1 MRSLQERGHGR
12 PPQPRPRRARAAGG
26 GLVALGLVA
35 SVLGAAGASTLPA
48 QAAVGDPIT
57 GTIWQDY
64 DSDGMYD
71 TFEASG
77 LLEGI
82 EVYAYDAD
90 GNVAGPALTDA
101 SGNYSLPVTSDA
113 GPWRVEANVPDTPE
127 WAEWRDSVVGRA
139 AGSSNGT
146 TVQFVDTVPA
156 TSVDF
161 SFQTPG
167 TFVENN
173 PFVYLPAFRFGGH
186 DGAFSAEFAGAAH
199 EYEAMSPNI
208 TTAVPTTMQVP
219 FGQIGTT
226 YGTAY
231 QRAEEPGVMGS
242 VFASAYVRR
251 HTGLGPGGIGAIY
264 KITPDSG
271 TPASPTASGDVFV
284 DLEDYGIDVGSDSD
298 PGAAPNDPNG
308 LRPIMSLDNP
318 VYDWGRDAQAWD
330 RVGREGLGAME
341 ISNDQ
346 QSLFVVNLHNRS
358 LVEIGISRDGSQV
371 LDVTEH
377 ELDSY
382 FPDGSD
388 LRPHGIS
395 ANPETNEMYL
405 TVTDTAES
413 TGDRADLHAYV
424 YSFDPAD
431 PTDLTLALDFPLGY
445 NRGLFANLFSAN
457 YQPWSTDSAD
467 WLQFLQGDVM
477 YSAVPIVADARYLHG
492 DLVVGIRDLG
502 GDLFGAYTN
511 LAPDNDFL
519 VVPRSLGGELLKAG
533 SNGDGTWSIEQN
545 GQVNG
550 QPGANTQVTLNG
562 PNGQPGKFFMDTWVN
577 GAEHLGATLVVPS
590 REDGILETG
599 LHTAEGGFQVGTR
612 RYLQDTGGLVEP
624 RGAAVIT
631 GTNVPP
637 GATVKGNGLGEL
649 TAMASAAP
657 IEIGNYVWYD
667 IDNDGV
673 QDPDEAPVEG
683 ATVNLYEV
691 DADGNRT
698 LVSTTT
704 TDAKGEYYFSSNDQ
718 DYALKTHTDYVV
730 GVDNPADY
738 EAGGPLE
745 NWYPTVPDTGDPN
758 SVDANRNDSDGLVE
772 TTDDGDFPYAAIT
785 TGGPGENDHTIDFGY
800 SNIDYEF
807 DKRTVSGPT
816 ENPDD
821 DGTWTVVYELVAEN
835 TGMIPGA
842 YLLTDDLTGYGDGV
856 EVVDTQVVS
865 GPPEA
870 AGLLNPNWDG
880 TSDLNVVTGE
890 VPIAPQSTV
899 ENGTEHV
906 YTLEVTVRLT
916 TDPDTGEVTALPENL
931 ACTDGQQAGDATTGL
946 FNHATLDP
954 TNHEDLTD
962 DECGDLPI
970 VTLDKT
976 VVTEPHV
983 VDRENQPG
991 VWEITY
997 GLTVTNES
1005 EVPTDYDLEDALRFG
1020 AGIEIVDGS
1029 VIAAN
1034 VAPGGIATRP
1044 EYDGVGDLLIVE
1056 DEPIGALEAHE
1067 YTVTVQFTI
1076 DLPNPPAQPDPS
1088 DCTLAGGEGEE
1099 GTGLYNDANSSFNGY
1114 PDTDTECREV
1124 GQPTHDKTLISAT
1137 PIGNGQWE
1145 IVYGIDVTNKG
1156 VQATWYDLSDELHF
1170 SDQVSIVSADVTA
1183 SPAEATLFDPP
1194 WNGHDQL
1201 VVAEQVPLLGTD
1213 DDGYAPHHYELTVIA
1228 EAPLQLV
1235 PGEDGSDP
1243 TACPGEGGDPTADT
1257 AFNNTSSLTDE
1268 AGLTEDDQACAPL
1281 PSIDIEKTI
1290 SSGPTANG
1298 DGTWTITYDLV
1309 ASNTGAG
1316 DGDYTISDQ
1325 LRYGEGIVVEDA
1337 AVITTPDGVTALE
1350 TWTGQGADGDPVNV
1364 IAEDVPLAAG
1374 GVHTYQVQVVFSLD
1388 EETLTDESMTC
1399 PEPDSGENGG
1409 LANSTGIEH
1418 NDLTDDDEACLS
1430 LGEPDLDKELVS
1442 AEPVDDGQW
1451 QVVYTLTVNNLLPG
1465 ETTYDLEDELLF
1477 GDTVEVD
1484 YAEITDHPEG
1494 VDVNEDWDGL
1504 EDTLIASDV
1513 VLPGMDDEGY
1523 APHVYTITVVADVP
1537 ASFEVDEDGGS
1548 AAACAGE
1555 PGDNWEN
1562 GGLNNGA
1569 TLTTEGGDE
1578 ITDTDCADLPS
1589 IHLDKTIAS
1598 GPTST
1603 GENAYTITYE
1613 LEVYNDGAAAGD
1625 YVLTDQF
1632 HFGTGIDVVDVTA
1645 ANTDPGDIAVLD
1657 TFTGQGEEPDA
1668 PENAITGDVT
1678 IDVDTTHTYEVTVA
1692 VTLDPATA
1700 TADSVRCVDDPGA
1713 GEAGGLANV
1722 GLLDHNGHE
1731 LDADACAP
1739 LDPPTPPDTPGT
1751 PPPGDDDG
1759 NGDGDGDGGGDGGD
1773 DDLADTGGNSALLL
1787 LAGGLLI
1794 IAGGTALVA
1803 TRRRSGTGGLIG

>member
-1 MRSLQERGHGR
+1 MFASLAVVG
-12 PPQPRPRRARAAGG
+12 
-26 GLVALGLVA
+26 
-35 SVLGAAGASTLPA
+35 SVLGAAGASTIPA

-64 DSDGMYD
+64 DSDGTYD

-90 GNVAGPALTDA
+90 GNVAGPAITDA

-139 AGSSNGT
+139 AGRSNGT
-146 TVQFVDTVPA
+146 TVQFIDTVPA
-156 TSVDF
+156 TQVDF

-167 TFVENN
+167 AFVENN
-173 PFVYLPAFRFGGH
+173 PYVYLPVFRFGGH
-186 DGAFSAEFAGAAH
+186 DGVHSTEFAGAAH
-199 EYEAMSPNI
+199 EYEAMSPNT
-208 TTAVPTTMQVP
+208 TTAVPTSMQVP
-219 FGQIGTT
+219 FGQIGAT
-226 YGTAY
+226 YGTAW
-231 QRAEEPGVMGS
+231 QRAEEPGGVGT

-251 HTGLGPGGIGAIY
+251 HTGLGPGGIDAVY
-264 KITPDSG
+264 RVTPDGGS
-271 TPASPTASGDVFV
+271 PASPTASADLFVNLSDYGV
-284 DLEDYGIDVGSDSD
+284 DLGSDSD
-298 PGAAPNDPNG
+298 PGALPGDPNG
-308 LRPIMSLDNP
+308 LRPVMALDNP
-318 VYDWGRDAQAWD
+318 AYDWLRDAQAWD
-330 RVGREGLGAME
+330 TVGRTGLGAME

-346 QSLFVVNLHNRS
+346 ESLFAVNLYNRS
-358 LVEIGISRDGSQV
+358 LVEVEISRDGTQV
-371 LDVTEH
+371 LGVTEH
-377 ELDSY
+377 ELDAY

-395 ANPETNEMYL
+395 ANPLTNEMYL
-405 TVTDTAES
+405 TVTNTAES
-413 TGDRADLHAYV
+413 TGNRADLHAYV
-424 YSFDPAD
+424 YAFDPAD
-431 PTDLTLALDFPLGY
+431 PTNLTEVLDFPLDY
-445 NRGLFANLFSAN
+445 NRGLFAGLYPAS
-457 YQPWSTDSAD
+457 YQPWTTNSAQ
-467 WLQFLQGDVM
+467 WATFLQGQVM
-477 YSAVPIVADARYLHG
+477 YSSVPIVADARYLHG
-492 DLVVGIRDLG
+492 DLIVGVRDLG
-502 GDLFGAYTN
+502 GDLFGHLAY
-511 LAPDNDFL
+511 LAPDDDTI

-545 GQVNG
+545 GVVNG
-550 QPGANTQVTLNG
+550 QPGAVTNQVTLNG

-577 GAEHLGATLVVPS
+577 SAEHLGATLVVPS
-590 REDGILETG
+590 RADGIMETG
-599 LHTAEGGFQVGTR
+599 IHVAEAGFQAGTR
-612 RYLQDTGGLVEP
+612 RYFQDNGTLVEP
-624 RGAAVIT
+624 RGAAVIV
-631 GTNVPP
+631 GTNDI
-637 GATVKGNGLGEL
+637 GETGKGNSLGEL

-657 IEIGNYVWYD
+657 IEIGNYVWFD
-667 IDNDGV
+667 NDNDGI
-673 QDPDEAPVEG
+673 QDPDEEPVPG

-704 TDAKGEYYFSSNDQ
+704 TDANGEYYFSSNDQ
-718 DYALKTHTDYVV
+718 DYQLQTHTDYVV

-738 EAGGPLE
+738 EPGGPLE

-772 TTDDGDFPYAAIT
+772 TTEDGDFPYAGIT

-800 SNIDYEF
+800 ANIDYEF

-842 YLLTDDLTGYGDGV
+842 YLLTDDLTGYGDGI

-870 AGLLNPNWDG
+870 DGLLNPNWDG
-880 TSDLNVVTGE
+880 TTDLNVVTGE

-899 ENGTEHV
+899 ENGSEHV
-906 YTLEVTVRLT
+906 YTLEVTVALT
-916 TDPDTGEVTALPENL
+916 TDPETGEVTAPPENL
-931 ACTDGQQAGDATTGL
+931 ACTDGQQAGDPTTGL
-946 FNHATLDP
+946 FNHATMSPD
-954 TNHEDLTD
+954 NHEDLTD

-1020 AGIEIVDGS
+1020 TGIEIVDGS
-1029 VIAAN
+1029 VVAAN
-1034 VAPGGIATRP
+1034 TVPGTITTRP
-1044 EYDGVGDLLIVE
+1044 EYDGVTDLLIVE
-1056 DEPIGALEAHE
+1056 DEPIGALESHE
-1067 YTVTVQFTI
+1067 YTVTVQFTVN
-1076 DLPNPPAQPDPS
+1076 LPNPPAQPDPS
-1088 DCTLAGGEGEE
+1088 DCTLAGDGGED

-1156 VQATWYDLSDELHF
+1156 VQATLYDLADELHF
-1170 SDQVSIVSADVTA
+1170 TDQVTIVSADVTA

-1194 WNGHDQL
+1194 WNGQDQL
-1201 VVAEQVPLLGTD
+1201 VIAEQVPLLGTD

-1235 PGEDGSDP
+1235 PGEGGEDP
-1243 TACPGEGGDPTADT
+1243 TACPGEGEDPTSDT
-1257 AFNNTSSLTDE
+1257 AFNNTSTLTDE
-1268 AGLTEDDQACAPL
+1268 SGLTEDDQACAPL
-1281 PSIDIEKTI
+1281 PSIDIEKTV
-1290 SSGPTANG
+1290 SAGPTANG

-1309 ASNTGAG
+1309 ASNTGAA

-1325 LRYGEGIVVEDA
+1325 LRYGEGILVEDA
-1337 AVITTPDGVTALE
+1337 QVVTTPEGVTALD

-1388 EETLTDESMTC
+1388 EETLTEESMTC

-1442 AEPVDDGQW
+1442 AEPVNDGQW
-1451 QVVYTLTVNNLLPG
+1451 EVVYTLTVNNLLPG

-1484 YAEITDHPEG
+1484 YAEVTDFPDG
-1494 VDVNEDWDGL
+1494 VSVNEDWDGL
-1504 EDTLIASDV
+1504 EDTLIAEDV
-1513 VLPGMDDEGY
+1513 TLPGMNDEGY

-1537 ASFEVDEDGGS
+1537 PNFEVDDDGNT

-1603 GENAYTITYE
+1603 GTNAYTITYE
-1613 LEVYNDGAAAGD
+1613 LEVQNDGAAAGD
-1625 YVLTDQF
+1625 YVLSDQLNY
-1632 HFGTGIDVVDVTA
+1632 GAGITIVDVTA
-1645 ANTDPGDIAVLD
+1645 ENTEPGDVPTLD

-1692 VTLDPATA
+1692 VTVDPATA
-1700 TADSVRCVDDPGA
+1700 TAESVQCPDDPGA
-1713 GEAGGLANV
+1713 GENGGLLNL

-1739 LDPPTPPDTPGT
+1739 LDPPTPPETPGT
-1751 PPPGDDDG
+1751 PPPGGDDGDDDG
-1759 NGDGDGDGGGDGGD
+1759 NGDGGGGGDGGD
-1773 DDLADTGGNSALLL
+1773 DDLADTGNGLSVL
-1787 LAGGLLI
+1787 LALAGALLI
-1794 IAGGTALVA
+1794 IVGGTALVV
-1803 TRRRSGTGGLIG
+1803 TRRRTGTGGLTG